1 MIITCQLIARPEEC
15 DQLTDRYLLAME
27 ENTTEGPTPVT
38 QSLLVLNLSLT
49 ENQREILERVND
61 ERAHLLTPVIAF
73 LSLLMVL
80 GIVGNLLV
88 LYVYEFRF
96 KRSSSRAF
104 ILCLA
109 MLDFVACVIGMPYHI
124 YDMYHTYIYYDEA
137 SCKGLSYILGVTVTA
152 SSIILTI
159 IAIDRYQKIC
169 KPFGK
174 QISDL
179 GTKKACVASV
189 IVAIVFSI
197 PHIVMYGNA
206 SIEVEGANFTGVEC
220 YIKDEYEESS
230 TSYIYFG
237 FFFFLF
243 ITTTTALIVLYS
255 LVGCKI
261 RRRATNIS
269 SDNGSTRKERPV
281 AKARS
286 FSICGSD
293 PETSNEILSE
303 TDDSISAIKVK
314 TISYKKGNAESM
326 SECKLEYENA
336 ATPIFEFTGVKQ
348 QDRDSS
354 ASRNS
359 QARSPNSPM
368 IRNAA
373 RGESRKKKK
382 FLDIYRRQ
390 TMSISDEDSEE
401 GREQSQRSF
410 RSSLSGKSLS
420 KRQKRTVRITGM
432 LFMIT
437 LVYIISYLPH
447 LVLLILEFM
456 DPAGFENLSPWAFTG
471 YNLLLRSYFI
481 NNMANPIVYGFLDPK
496 FKYEVVFL
504 FKSCMNCKQRSI
516 SRR

>member
-261 RRRATNIS
+261 RRRASNIS

-303 TDDSISAIKVK
+303 TDDSISAIKV
-314 TISYKKGNAESM
+314 
-326 SECKLEYENA
+326 
-336 ATPIFEFTGVKQ
+336 
-348 QDRDSS
+348 
-354 ASRNS
+354 
-359 QARSPNSPM
+359 
-368 IRNAA
+368 
-373 RGESRKKKK
+373 
-382 FLDIYRRQ
+382 
-390 TMSISDEDSEE
+390 
-401 GREQSQRSF
+401 
-410 RSSLSGKSLS
+410 
-420 KRQKRTVRITGM
+420 VR
-432 LFMIT
+432 
-437 LVYIISYLPH
+437 
-447 LVLLILEFM
+447 
-456 DPAGFENLSPWAFTG
+456 
-471 YNLLLRSYFI
+471 
-481 NNMANPIVYGFLDPK
+481 
-496 FKYEVVFL
+496 
-504 FKSCMNCKQRSI
+504 
-516 SRR
+516 

>member
-1 MIITCQLIARPEEC
+1 
-15 DQLTDRYLLAME
+15 ME
-27 ENTTEGPTPVT
+27 ENTTERTTSVA
-38 QSLLVLNLSLT
+38 QNLLVLNLTLSQ
-49 ENQREILERVND
+49 NQREILERVND
-61 ERAHLLTPVIAF
+61 ERAHLLAPVIAF

-137 SCKGLSYILGVTVTA
+137 SCKGLSYVLGVTVTA

-189 IVAIVFSI
+189 IVAIVLSI

-220 YIKDEYEESS
+220 YIKDEYVESS
-230 TSYIYFG
+230 ASYIYFG
-237 FFFFLF
+237 ILFFLF
-243 ITTTTALIVLYS
+243 MSTTTTLIVLYS

-261 RRRATNIS
+261 RRRATNIG
-269 SDNGSTRKERPV
+269 SDNVSTRKERSV
-281 AKARS
+281 AKTRS
-286 FSICGSD
+286 FSICGTD

-303 TDDSISAIKVK
+303 TDDSLSTIKVK
-314 TISYKKGNAESM
+314 TISYKKGNAENM

-336 ATPIFEFTGVKQ
+336 ATPIFKGVKHE
-348 QDRDSS
+348 DRDSS
-354 ASRNS
+354 ASGNS
-359 QARSPNSPM
+359 HAKSPNSPM
-368 IRNAA
+368 IRNPA
-373 RGESRKKKK
+373 RGEGQKKK

-401 GREQSQRSF
+401 GRGQSQRSF

-437 LVYIISYLPH
+437 LIYIISYLPH

-456 DPAGFENLSPWAFTG
+456 DPAGFENLSPLAFTG
-471 YNLLLRSYFI
+471 YNFLLRSYFI

-504 FKSCMNCKQRSI
+504 FKSCMNCKQRRI

>member
-336 ATPIFEFTGVKQ
+336 ATPIFTGVKQ

-471 YNLLLRSYFI
+471 YNFLLRSYFI